1 MTALA
6 SRRPD
11 LPGRQALSLYSD
23 ADRSTRLHTLVRWWS
38 APFPAIERALPETG
52 RILEIGCGHG
62 LFSAYAALSASG
74 RSVHGVDIDPDKIVA
89 ARSAA
94 RNLQERLGDQPG
106 ARLDF
111 AEAPSGAVP
120 DGPWDAVVVVD
131 VLYLLS
137 EEEQRRLLLEALST
151 VTPGGVLV
159 VKEMAPEPRWKARW
173 NSTQETL
180 AVRVL
185 RHHRRA
191 PDLRLRPA
199 VADRLLAARRG
210 RHRAGTAARH
220 RPNSSAPP
228 PHRYFP
234 HVRCTARREDLRRGR
249 P

>member
-1 MTALA
+1 MNPDDRTCVPTP
-6 SRRPD
+6 RP
-11 LPGRQALSLYSD
+11 PGRQAFEPLPD

-38 APFPAIERALPETG
+38 APFPAIERALPRNRAGPGDRLRPRPVLRLRRTVG
-52 RILEIGCGHG
+52 
-62 LFSAYAALSASG
+62 SG
-74 RSVHGVDIDPDKIVA
+74 RSVLGVDIDPDKVLA

-94 RNLQERLGDQPG
+94 RNLQERLGDQLG

-137 EEEQRRLLLEALST
+137 EEEQRGLLLGALST

-173 NSTQETL
+173 NSIQETL

-185 RHHRRA
+185 RITEGHPTFNFVPPSRIASWLRGAGATVQEQRLDIGRIHPHHLLVATSRTCDVPTTPRR
-191 PDLRLRPA
+191 P
-199 VADRLLAARRG
+199 
-210 RHRAGTAARH
+210 
-220 RPNSSAPP
+220 S
-228 PHRYFP
+228 
-234 HVRCTARREDLRRGR
+234 
-249 P
+249 

>member
-74 RSVHGVDIDPDKIVA
+74 RSVHGVDIDPVKIVA
-89 ARSAA
+89 ARSAV
-94 RNLQERLGDQPG
+94 RKLQERLGDQVG

-111 AEAPSGAVP
+111 SEAPSGAVP
-120 DGPWDAVVVVD
+120 EGPWDAVVVVD
-131 VLYLLS
+131 VLYLLR

-151 VTPGGVLV
+151 VAPGGVLV

-185 RHHRRA
+185 GITEGHPTFDFVPPSRIASWLRGAGATVQEQRLDIGRIHPHHLLVATSRTCDVPTTPRR
-191 PDLRLRPA
+191 P
-199 VADRLLAARRG
+199 
-210 RHRAGTAARH
+210 
-220 RPNSSAPP
+220 S
-228 PHRYFP
+228 
-234 HVRCTARREDLRRGR
+234 
-249 P
+249 

>member
-74 RSVHGVDIDPDKIVA
+74 RSVHGVDIDPDKVLA

-137 EEEQRRLLLEALST
+137 EEEQRRLLLGALST

-173 NSTQETL
+173 NSIQETL

-185 RHHRRA
+185 RITEGHPTFNFVPPSRIASWLRGAGATVQEQRLDIGRIHPHHLLVATSRTCDVPTTPRR
-191 PDLRLRPA
+191 P
-199 VADRLLAARRG
+199 
-210 RHRAGTAARH
+210 
-220 RPNSSAPP
+220 S
-228 PHRYFP
+228 
-234 HVRCTARREDLRRGR
+234 
-249 P
+249 